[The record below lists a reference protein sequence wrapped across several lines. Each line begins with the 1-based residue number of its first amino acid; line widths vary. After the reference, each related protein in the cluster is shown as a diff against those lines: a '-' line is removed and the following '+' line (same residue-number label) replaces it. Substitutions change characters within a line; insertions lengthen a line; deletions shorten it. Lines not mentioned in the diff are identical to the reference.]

1 MKVQLLLIGA
11 VGVLSLGAMTLAGSI
26 PLAHVSPGTP
36 TSSVS
41 PSPEASPSPEPSES
55 PEASP
60 SPEPSDTPEAAAT
73 AHPCNHGFYVSE
85 AAHGHK
91 GGAFTAQIAHSD
103 LGKNGDCS
111 APLPSPQATS
121 TGHAAGADG
130 SDQETDSGS

>member
-11 VGVLSLGAMTLAGSI
+11 VGVLSLGAMTLAGSV
-26 PLAHVSPGTP
+26 PLAHTSPGTP

-41 PSPEASPSPEPSES
+41 PSPEPSET

-60 SPEPSDTPEAAAT
+60 SPESSPEPADTPEAAAT

-91 GGAFTAQIAHSD
+91 GGAYTAQIGHSD

-111 APLPSPQATS
+111 APLPSPLATS
-121 TGHAAGADG
+121 THHAEGTDG
-130 SDQETDSGS
+130 TDQEHDSGS